1 MKVAPTFDKRMKGP
15 KIEKANKSYLK
26 KLTRIKKIQKILRG
40 APKTFNFFD
49 SEVLST

>member
-26 KLTRIKKIQKILRG
+26 NLTGITRKNTRNVES
-40 APKTFNFFD
+40 APKTFLFGFNAL
-49 SEVLST
+49 E